1 MELKTLEDDPHKFL
15 GSTVTFNNTPQEH
28 LAFMKEK
35 LTTKLDNLDRTLVR
49 LEFKMAVYTRYALPS
64 LRYHLTVHTMHK
76 THLDELDMVAQ
87 GFLKKWLGIP
97 ARGATSAGI
106 FSPYLLGVKPVSQ
119 VYLEGHLGAFINSKL
134 VADADTREALR
145 CAEEREGEWVNK
157 SSTICECRE
166 ILEEMKTEEQCTIPS
181 PDNCATYDVTVRIEK
196 PKIMAEA
203 KKKVDTI
210 YRRKSSAL
218 VAKLGFQGEMLKFLQ
233 EEEQDVAWKSTIYKV
248 PRGVMAWAARAATN
262 TLATPDNLARWGR
275 PVDSRCSMAGCSSV
289 NTLGHMLS
297 ACNKSLDRFSFRHDS
312 VLTHLLK
319 TINANKKEG
328 VTTFADLNGWRVNGG
343 TVPPELTLTNQIP
356 DLVIIDRSVT
366 PAKVVL
372 LELTVP
378 WDAASSFKAACDRK
392 LARYERLALDIE
404 EKGYSVA
411 NMP

>member
-1 MELKTLEDDPHKFL
+1 
-15 GSTVTFNNTPQEH
+15 
-28 LAFMKEK
+28 
-35 LTTKLDNLDRTLVR
+35 
-49 LEFKMAVYTRYALPS
+49 
-64 LRYHLTVHTMHK
+64 
-76 THLDELDMVAQ
+76 
-87 GFLKKWLGIP
+87 
-97 ARGATSAGI
+97 
-106 FSPYLLGVKPVSQ
+106 
-119 VYLEGHLGAFINSKL
+119 
-134 VADADTREALR
+134 
-145 CAEEREGEWVNK
+145 
-157 SSTICECRE
+157 
-166 ILEEMKTEEQCTIPS
+166 
-181 PDNCATYDVTVRIEK
+181 
-196 PKIMAEA
+196 
-203 KKKVDTI
+203 
-210 YRRKSSAL
+210 
-218 VAKLGFQGEMLKFLQ
+218 
-233 EEEQDVAWKSTIYKV
+233 
-248 PRGVMAWAARAATN
+248 
-262 TLATPDNLARWGR
+262 
-275 PVDSRCSMAGCSSV
+275 MAGCSSA

-411 NMP
+411 NMPLEIGCRGVIDKRSALVLETICNLVGIRALQKLKGALSRIALLGSYRIFLARRSPEWSGGELISVS